1 MPAQI
6 AGGRKNLIRQLS
18 EKKKTTTTRR
28 MGNHER
34 AKVAVYREFF
44 LASTVLWHVAVVAV
58 VAAVWRVACGQVE
71 PKDIVKCA
79 LCMSFQG

>member
-1 MPAQI
+1 
-6 AGGRKNLIRQLS
+6 
-18 EKKKTTTTRR
+18 

-44 LASTVLWHVAVVAV
+44 SASTVLWHVAV

>member
-1 MPAQI
+1 MPAEI
-6 AGGRKNLIRQLS
+6 AGARKNLIRQLS
-18 EKKKTTTTRR
+18 EKNKKMTRR

>member
-18 EKKKTTTTRR
+18 EKKKKTTTRR

-44 LASTVLWHVAVVAV
+44 LASTVLWHVAVVA
-58 VAAVWRVACGQVE
+58 AVWRVACGQVK